1 MSFYDGLTLGSEY
14 TKDIMSWLK
23 VKERNNIHYIRKQS
37 PQLEKRS
44 QLVDWTAEVAEKL
57 GLHQSSLHLAVRLI
71 DLFMDGHDIQ
81 VSCISDEHACVSNS
95 FCLSRTH
102 SCIWFAWARYYLLL
116 K

>member
-23 VKERNNIHYIRKQS
+23 VKERKSFYYIRRQS

-44 QLVDWTAEVAEKL
+44 ELVDWTTKVAEKL
-57 GLHQSSLHLAVRLI
+57 GLHQSSLHLAVRLL

-81 VSCISDEHACVSNS
+81 VI
-95 FCLSRTH
+95 
-102 SCIWFAWARYYLLL
+102 IP
-116 K
+116 